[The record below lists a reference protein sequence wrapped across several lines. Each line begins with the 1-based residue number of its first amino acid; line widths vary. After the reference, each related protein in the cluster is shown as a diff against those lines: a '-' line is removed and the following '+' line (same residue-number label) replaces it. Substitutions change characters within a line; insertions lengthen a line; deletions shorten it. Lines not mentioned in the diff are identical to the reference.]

1 MTQIH
6 GSLHKIGSGGL
17 KVAPAAAVAAVSVIA
32 TLRRKGSIPSWQV
45 EGGAN
50 TLICCHIIRVS
61 KPYSPLELK
70 KKKEKKKV
78 GYLGPVERFVC
89 CVDLLRQ

>member
-6 GSLHKIGSGGL
+6 RSLHKIGSGGL

-70 KKKEKKKV
+70 KKKEKKK
-78 GYLGPVERFVC
+78 LGVWV
-89 CVDLLRQ
+89 Q

>member
-6 GSLHKIGSGGL
+6 GSLHKTGSGGL

-32 TLRRKGSIPSWQV
+32 TLRLKGSIPSWQV
-45 EGGAN
+45 EGGGN

-61 KPYSPLELK
+61 KPESPLELK
-70 KKKEKKKV
+70 KK
-78 GYLGPVERFVC
+78 
-89 CVDLLRQ
+89 